1 MEIISLLKDPPCMYR
16 GKPFWSWNGE
26 LDEQELL
33 RQIDCMH
40 EMGFGGFFIH
50 SRTGLITEYL
60 GEKWFKLVRKCAE
73 YAYAKYGMETWLY
86 DEDRWPSGTCGG
98 IVARDRGNR
107 LRFLSLYD
115 SDEEAVACREVAG
128 ILYRYA
134 VKTQPDNGGEER
146 LIDCYLVADES
157 QVKEGYRYA
166 VFAEEEQECSDFYN
180 GYTYI
185 DTMNRDVTELLIQST
200 HEKYEKTCGDL
211 FGSAIKGIFTDEPH
225 RGCIFTGFNIGNKN
239 RSRMTPYT
247 AKLPESYKKKYG
259 RDLCIPA
266 IYWRKADS
274 LSLIHI

>member
-98 IVARDRGNR
+98 SWRGT
-107 LRFLSLYD
+107 
-115 SDEEAVACREVAG
+115 EATVCVF
-128 ILYRYA
+128 YRYTTA
-134 VKTQPDNGGEER
+134 TRRPWLAGK
-146 LIDCYLVADES
+146 
-157 QVKEGYRYA
+157 
-166 VFAEEEQECSDFYN
+166 
-180 GYTYI
+180 
-185 DTMNRDVTELLIQST
+185 LL
-200 HEKYEKTCGDL
+200 EFC
-211 FGSAIKGIFTDEPH
+211 
-225 RGCIFTGFNIGNKN
+225 
-239 RSRMTPYT
+239 T
-247 AKLPESYKKKYG
+247 AMP
-259 RDLCIPA
+259 
-266 IYWRKADS
+266 
-274 LSLIHI
+274 